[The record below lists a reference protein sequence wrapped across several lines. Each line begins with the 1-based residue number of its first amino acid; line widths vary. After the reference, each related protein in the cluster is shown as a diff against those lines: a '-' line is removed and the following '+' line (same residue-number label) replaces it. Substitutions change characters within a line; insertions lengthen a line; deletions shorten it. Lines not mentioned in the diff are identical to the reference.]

1 MTPEGFA
8 FSFADTG
15 FVARPSG
22 ALYWPQSRTL
32 VVSDLHL
39 CKSTR
44 YVRQR
49 HILLPPYEIEET
61 LNRLEREIALLS
73 PETVIS
79 LGDSF
84 DDQTAIS
91 EISVPHLARLDRL
104 TRQHDWIWITGN
116 HDPISRAPPFGGVV
130 RSDFGTRPIFR
141 HIRGDGPDVSGHLHL
156 VYPLAGRRFRSFV
169 VTDQHLIMPA
179 FGSYTGGLSLSDP
192 SFRGWTRKGRALLCG
207 KTVFEVP
214 LP

>member
-8 FSFADTG
+8 FPFAEAD

-22 ALYWPQSRTL
+22 ALYWPQKRTL

-39 CKSTR
+39 GRSTR
-44 YVRQR
+44 YARQR
-49 HILLPPYEIEET
+49 HILLPPYETEET
-61 LNRLEREIALLS
+61 LSRLEREISQLS

-91 EISVPHLARLDRL
+91 EISAPHLARLARL
-104 TRQHDWIWITGN
+104 TRQLDWIWITGN

-141 HIRGDGPDVSGHLHL
+141 HIRGDGPDVSGHLHP
-156 VYPLAGRRFRSFV
+156 VYSLAGRRFRSFV
-169 VTDQHLIMPA
+169 VTDRHLIVPA
-179 FGSYTGGLSLSDP
+179 FGSYTGGLSLNDP
-192 SFRGWTRKGRALLCG
+192 AFRGWTRKGRALLCG